1 MSGARTHWGHVS
13 LVVGVALVVRLV
25 AAVVIDRQVS
35 RTPGRICLIEGD
47 AAGYWELAGKIA
59 HGQDYSVYNPPR
71 RVLRMPG
78 FPIVLAASRLVCGDN
93 LFAARCWLCV
103 IGSIGC
109 GLTYRLGC
117 EITQERVAL
126 LAGLATAL
134 SPPLVAF
141 SPLLLSETTFAT
153 MLLLNLLS
161 LAWVT
166 HAQRSTSDDAAEIAG
181 RASLLAGV
189 TGALATY
196 MRPTWLPVVPI
207 AAVGHCWLAPHDLR
221 RRVEAVI
228 MLGMLAAAMS
238 PWVIRNAIVTKHPV
252 ITTLWDGPSLYDGLH
267 PGATGASDMTF
278 FEQEQLLAHLSE
290 YDMNKNYRERAWK
303 FAQMNPGRALELAVS
318 KELRFWS
325 PVPNADQFADRR
337 LWWGLLLSTVPLYLF
352 SLCGLWVMR
361 RDVVTLALTAGP
373 ILFFGVLHL
382 LFVGSIRYRLPAE
395 YPLWILAAIG
405 AHAVWQRWRSS
416 PAAGG

>member
-1 MSGARTHWGHVS
+1 MTGARTHWGHIG
-13 LVVGVALVVRLV
+13 LVIGIALTVRLV
-25 AAVVIDRQVS
+25 AAVVIESQVS

-47 AAGYWELAGKIA
+47 AAGYWELASQIA
-59 HGQDYSVYNPPR
+59 HGKDYVVYNPPR

-78 FPIVLAASRLVCGDN
+78 FPVVLAASRLVFGDK

-103 IGSIGC
+103 IGAIGC

-117 EITQERVAL
+117 EVTHERVAL

-153 MLLLNLLS
+153 TLLLNLLS
-161 LAWVT
+161 LAWVI
-166 HAQRSTSDDAAEIAG
+166 HAQRPSSDDATEIAG
-181 RASLLAGV
+181 RAALLAGL
-189 TGALATY
+189 TGALATF
-196 MRPTWLPVVPI
+196 MRPTWLPVVPLT
-207 AAVGHCWLAPHDLR
+207 AVLHCSMAPLDLR

-228 MLGMLAAAMS
+228 MVSALMAAMS
-238 PWVIRNAIVTKHPV
+238 PWVLRNAIVTGRPV
-252 ITTLWDGPSLYDGLH
+252 VTTLWDGPSLYDGLH
-267 PGATGASDMTF
+267 PGATGGSDMTF
-278 FEQEQLLAHLSE
+278 FEQEQLLAHLTESE
-290 YDMNKNYRERAWK
+290 MNRNYRERAWA
-303 FAQMNPGRALELAVS
+303 FARMNPRQTLELAVS

-337 LWWGLLLSTVPLYLF
+337 LWWGLLLSTVPLYFF
-352 SLCGLWVMR
+352 SLCGLWAMR
-361 RDVVTLALTAGP
+361 RDLITLALTAGP
-373 ILFFGVLHL
+373 ILFFSALHL

-405 AHAVWQRWRSS
+405 AHAIWQRWRSS
-416 PAAGG
+416 PVTGG